1 MTDEEGKTKADSH
14 SKPKVRVIAPIEGL
28 DTRAQVA
35 PTRVSYSLSPMCAYH
50 PHLHAVYICAQCQ
63 RPLCGSCATPYGQ
76 LFICSSCYQPPP
88 PVQTQTQRKPPEKPP
103 LESILGL
110 FGGLLII
117 VGFIL
122 PWVTND
128 FVSPGIDDNFRGVIS
143 GFVLAGDYA
152 EVILV
157 LTMGIL
163 IMVVEFIL
171 LVLTISPSMIEK
183 PPVGVK
189 IVPMFLAFVTFIVL
203 VEILIRAEGFAANIS
218 GGWFVCLIG
227 SFISMWPGAVS
238 IKKEYFGED

>member
-1 MTDEEGKTKADSH
+1 MTDEEGKIKADSK

-28 DTRAQVA
+28 EKRTQVA
-35 PTRVSYSLSPMCAYH
+35 PSRVNYTISPMCAYH

-63 RPLCGSCATPYGQ
+63 KPLCGSCATPYGQ

-88 PVQTQTQRKPPEKPP
+88 PVQTQTRTKPPEKPP

-128 FVSPGIDDNFRGVIS
+128 FISAGIDDGFRGTIS
-143 GFVLAGDYA
+143 GFVLARDYP
-152 EVILV
+152 EVVMV

-171 LVLTISPSMIEK
+171 IILATSPSMLEK

-189 IVPMFLAFVTFIVL
+189 LVTMFLAFVCFIVL
-203 VEILIRAEGFAANIS
+203 IEILIRAEGFAANIS

-227 SFISMWPGAVS
+227 SFISIWPGLVS
-238 IKKEYFGED
+238 IKKQYLGED